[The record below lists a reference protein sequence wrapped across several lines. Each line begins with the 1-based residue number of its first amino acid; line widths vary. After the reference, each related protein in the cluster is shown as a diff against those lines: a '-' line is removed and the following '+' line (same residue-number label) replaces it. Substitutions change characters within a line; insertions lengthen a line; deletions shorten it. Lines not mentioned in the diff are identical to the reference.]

1 VRVLLL
7 GATGMVGQGVLR
19 ECLRAGDVTEVV
31 SVGRSPLAAS
41 HPKLRSIVI
50 VDLFDLSGDVADAL
64 AGIDACFFCLGVSS
78 TGMSPETYER
88 ITHDLTIA
96 VADALAVHSP
106 DPVFVYVSG
115 AGTDEASR
123 MRWARVKGRTERELT
138 ERFRRAYMF
147 RPGFIQP
154 LHGIRSR
161 TRLYRLLYAASG
173 PLVRLLRRAFP
184 RSVSTTED
192 IGLAMLAVARG
203 GAPKAVL
210 DNADIHALANR
221 AR

>member
-19 ECLRAGDVTEVV
+19 ECLRAADVTEVV
-31 SVGRSPLAAS
+31 SVGRSPLTAS
-41 HPKLRSIVI
+41 HPKLRSVVI
-50 VDLFDLSGDVADAL
+50 ADLFDLEPAAEAL
-64 AGIDACFFCLGVSS
+64 TGVDACFFCLGVSS

-96 VADALAVHSP
+96 VADALAAHSP
-106 DPVFVYVSG
+106 DPVFIYVSG
-115 AGTDEASR
+115 AGTSETSR
-123 MRWARVKGRTERELT
+123 LRWARVKGRTERELL
-138 ERFRRAYMF
+138 ERFPRACMF

-161 TRLYRLLYAASG
+161 TRLYRVLYAASG
-173 PLVRLLRRAFP
+173 PLVPLLRRAFP
-184 RSVSTTED
+184 KSVTTTED
-192 IGLAMLAVARG
+192 VGLAMLEVARG
-203 GAPKAVL
+203 GAPKKLL
-210 DNADIHALANR
+210 DNADIHALAAR